1 MHGSRA
7 GVARHRPVALQE
19 VRSAAEVQ
27 ATALRPARRA
37 HDAPAPFDFMNAF
50 AAFVART
57 RATFALPDMSEQ
69 ERVAFRKSQGEVRD
83 PLVVPVVVAAALL
96 IAGFVG
102 WDMMRDPGHL
112 GGPVARVRL
121 GGGAAVLLLL
131 AAVRHLPGLS
141 FRVQALVM
149 YCAIYAMQLAIGVAL
164 GADSPL
170 QLPGL
175 LIVMFFGVIA
185 LPRAGDSLVN
195 VLLAAISVPLV
206 LPRHPHQADVIYAVA
221 HFANVVLLVWAAS
234 ALLERLAA
242 QSFAYRGRLQR
253 EASTDALTGLHNR
266 REFES
271 GMVREMERARRMHVP
286 LSLAILDIDFFKR
299 INDQHGHDVGDAVLR
314 AVAATLQ
321 RHIRKS
327 DLLARIGGEEFALVM
342 LGTQPPGAWVVLERL
357 RNAVAGLRIP
367 AGGQDIG
374 CTISIGITDRV
385 DGDRDWPALYKRA
398 DTALYEAKEGGR
410 NRVVEAPPPEP
421 VPA

>member
-1 MHGSRA
+1 
-7 GVARHRPVALQE
+7 
-19 VRSAAEVQ
+19 
-27 ATALRPARRA
+27 
-37 HDAPAPFDFMNAF
+37 MNAIASFF
-50 AAFVART
+50 AGAR
-57 RATFALPDMSEQ
+57 AIFALPTMSEQ
-69 ERVAFRKSQGEVRD
+69 ELVDFRKAQGEVRD
-83 PLVVPVVVAAALL
+83 PLVVPTVVAAVLM

-102 WDMMRDPGHL
+102 WDQMRDPGHL
-112 GGPVARVRL
+112 GPAASVRL
-121 GGGAAVLLLL
+121 GGGVVVLLLL
-131 AAVRHLPGLS
+131 AVVRHMRGLS

-149 YCAIYAMQLAIGVAL
+149 YCAIYGMQVAIAIAL

-170 QLPGL
+170 QMPGL

-185 LPRAGDSLVN
+185 LPRASDSLVN
-195 VLLAAISVPLV
+195 IVLAAISVPLV
-206 LPRHPHQADVIYAVA
+206 LPRHPHEADVIYEIA
-221 HFANVVLLVWAAS
+221 HFATVVALVWAAV

-253 EASTDALTGLHNR
+253 EASTDALTGLNNR

-299 INDQHGHDVGDAVLR
+299 INDQHGHDIGDAVLR
-314 AVAATLQ
+314 EVAATLQ

-357 RNAVAGLRIP
+357 RSAVAALRIP
-367 AGGQDIG
+367 AGGQEIG

-385 DGDRDWPALYKRA
+385 ETDIDWPMLYKRA
-398 DTALYEAKEGGR
+398 DGALYEAKERGR
-410 NRVVEAPPPEP
+410 NRVVEAAPPESAL
-421 VPA
+421 V